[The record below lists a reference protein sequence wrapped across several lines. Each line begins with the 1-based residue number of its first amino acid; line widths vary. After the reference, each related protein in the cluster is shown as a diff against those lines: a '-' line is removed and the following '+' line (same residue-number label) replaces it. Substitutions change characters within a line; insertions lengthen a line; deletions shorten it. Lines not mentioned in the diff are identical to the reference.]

1 MITVRRCL
9 VYAMLCFPLTV
20 SLAVADVN
28 PPSDLICD
36 EVGNQVDL
44 SWTNNDFYDI
54 IEIHL
59 DGNLFAAVPGSE
71 SGVISATPACFWVA
85 GQRGFTGS
93 SGGGSPTTETSPIR
107 SGTGSRCV
115 SVSPSAPM
123 TPYRHPA
130 G

>member
-1 MITVRRCL
+1 MITVHRCQ

-28 PPSDLICD
+28 PPSDLIYE
-36 EVGNQVDL
+36 EVGNQVEL

-71 SGVISATPACFWVA
+71 SGVISATPA
-85 GQRGFTGS
+85 
-93 SGGGSPTTETSPIR
+93 
-107 SGTGSRCV
+107 
-115 SVSPSAPM
+115 
-123 TPYRHPA
+123 PYTQPPYPPA
-130 G
+130 GSTCTRTNIVVANAP